1 MGRATHVLR
10 ARGCAA
16 WRTSDW
22 CWGQEG
28 WSGTRTTPGVL
39 RALSDHGWDA
49 RSAAVVVGT
58 SAGSGVGALLRA
70 GLPARDLAARV
81 LGEPLTAE
89 GARVVANAPRPA
101 TSLAFTIPSGGLPR
115 PASPELLLRSSLRWW
130 QARPGHFAAG
140 AMPAG
145 RQPTAM
151 IGERIRAVYG
161 DRRWPQQP
169 LWLCALRLRDGRR
182 VVFGRDLAPTPHV
195 ATAVEASSAI
205 PGYFTP
211 VEIDGERYVD
221 GGAHSPT
228 NADLLAGLGFDTIV
242 VVSPMSMSAG
252 VPVAPSRAGRWWWH
266 RQLDREVAPGPP
278 GRRAGAGDRADDR
291 RPGGDGP
298 DGRGARRH
306 PDAGGHPAGAAL
318 GRLPPGRPATAGL
331 NAGHGR

>member
-1 MGRATHVLR
+1 MRTVAHVGLVLG
-10 ARGCAA
+10 AGGLVGHAYHA
-16 WRTSDW
+16 
-22 CWGQEG
+22 
-28 WSGTRTTPGVL
+28 GVL

-49 RSAAVVVGT
+49 RAAAVVVGT

-89 GARVVANAPRPA
+89 GARVVASSPRPA
-101 TSLAFTIPSGGLPR
+101 TTLDFTLPSGGLPR

-145 RQPTAM
+145 RQPTTM

-182 VVFGRDLAPTPHV
+182 AVFGRDLEPTPHV

-205 PGYFTP
+205 PGYFVP

-242 VVSPMSMSAG
+242 VVSPMSMSAA
-252 VPVAPSRAGRWWWH
+252 VPVVPSRAGRWWWH
-266 RQLDREVAPGPP
+266 RQLAREVAPA
-278 GRRAGAGDRADDR
+278 RRVGVRVLVIEPTADDLEAM
-291 RPGGDGP
+291 GQTVEALDGT
-298 DGRGARRH
+298 RM
-306 PDAGGHPAGAAL
+306 PAVTRQAQRSAASLLADQSPL
-318 GRLPPGRPATAGL
+318 G
-331 NAGHGR
+331 

>member
-1 MGRATHVLR
+1 M
-10 ARGCAA
+10 
-16 WRTSDW
+16 
-22 CWGQEG
+22 
-28 WSGTRTTPGVL
+28 
-39 RALSDHGWDA
+39 
-49 RSAAVVVGT
+49 VGT

-101 TSLAFTIPSGGLPR
+101 TTLDFRLPSGGLPR

-145 RQPTAM
+145 RQPTTM
-151 IGERIRAVYG
+151 IGDRVRAVYG
-161 DRRWPQQP
+161 DRRWPQEP

-182 VVFGRDLAPTPHV
+182 AVFGRDLEPTPHV

-205 PGYFTP
+205 PGYFIP

-252 VPVAPSRAGRWWWH
+252 VPVGPSRAGRWWWH
-266 RQLDREVAPGPP
+266 RQLAREVAPA
-278 GRRAGAGDRADDR
+278 RRVGVRVLVIEPTADDLEAM
-291 RPGGDGP
+291 GQTVDALDGT
-298 DGRGARRH
+298 RM
-306 PDAGGHPAGAAL
+306 PAVTRQAQRSAASLLADQPSL
-318 GRLPPGRPATAGL
+318 G
-331 NAGHGR
+331 